1 MRIKY
6 FTASLILTISLFLFS
21 VISHAEE
28 NVLTGSHVKGLSS
41 GTDIHFKDKYCGE
54 CHVTVPEK
62 GQPPSLKFNGDY
74 TQLCWCHG
82 YTSGTYIHPVDV
94 MPSEKMKPRIPD
106 DLPLIEGKLVCATCH
121 DIYAQ
126 CQDNKRTK
134 VMNSKFLRGAPYPSR
149 TELCFKCHDKKQ
161 YEMLDPHNQ
170 LDEAGDIIELK
181 CLYCHK
187 KLPDAKVSRFEDI
200 ELIGNMVPIC
210 KRCHAAIDRHPAGQ
224 NHLRVPTAKT
234 LKRMKDLIAER
245 GIILPLDNEGKLTCA
260 TCHNPHERGV
270 LPVTSQGARGA
281 SEKFRHRVST
291 GFCQACHGEK

>member
-1 MRIKY
+1 MGIKY
-6 FTASLILTISLFLFS
+6 FTTSLIL
-21 VISHAEE
+21 VISFFFCSGIPVAEE
-28 NVLTGSHVKGLSS
+28 NVNKKGLNAD
-41 GTDIHFKDKYCGE
+41 TDIHFKSTYCGE
-54 CHVTVPEK
+54 CHASVPEQ

-82 YTSGTYIHPVDV
+82 YTSGTYIHPVEV
-94 MPSEKMKPRIPD
+94 IPSEKMKSRIPD

-134 VMNSKFLRGAPYPSR
+134 VMNSKFLRGAPYPNR
-149 TELCFKCHDKKQ
+149 TVLCFKCHDKKQ

-170 LDEAGDIIELK
+170 LDEYGDIVEMK

-187 KLPDAKVSRFEDI
+187 KLPDVQTSRFEDI
-200 ELIGNMVPIC
+200 ELIGNMLPLC
-210 KRCHAAIDRHPAGQ
+210 SRCHSGIDRHPAGQ

-234 LKRMKDLIAER
+234 LKRMKSLEAQR

-270 LPVTSQGARGA
+270 LPNTSQGARGA

-291 GFCQACHGEK
+291 GFCQGCHGGK